1 MTGENTMKKYDV
13 YAHGTYWGQWRA
25 HSETDA
31 MQIAADDV
39 GTVDVGQERASTQGM
54 TARATFVE
62 WTDDMI
68 CEYFDTRLNATLH
81 EICALSGRSK
91 ADVKRVLMQGKSA

>member
-1 MTGENTMKKYDV
+1 MKTYDV

-31 MQIAADDV
+31 MQIAADEL
-39 GTVDVGQERASTQGM
+39 GTVDVGQERASTHGM
-54 TARATFVE
+54 TAHAVLAT
-62 WTDDMI
+62 WTNEMV
-68 CEYFDTRLNATLH
+68 CEYFDTHLNATLH

-91 ADVKRVLMQGKSA
+91 ADVKRVLMQGKTA